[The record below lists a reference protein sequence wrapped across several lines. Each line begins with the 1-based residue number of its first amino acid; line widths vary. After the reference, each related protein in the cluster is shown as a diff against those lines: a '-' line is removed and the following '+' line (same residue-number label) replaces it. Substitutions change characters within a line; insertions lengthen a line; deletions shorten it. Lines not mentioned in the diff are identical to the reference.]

1 MDIGARLRD
10 ARQSR
15 NLSLRALAEK
25 TGFSASFLSQVEL
38 GQASPSLGSLQ
49 RIAEALGIT
58 VSGLVAAEG
67 SAGLVLRKSARGTH
81 RSEWSKATLESLLPA
96 GADEKLQGMLI
107 RLDAGGRTGAIAY
120 APGRR
125 LLAYCTSGSVVAVLA
140 EPTEEIPVHAGDSM
154 VLEGPRK
161 ASWENRAEGP
171 AELIV
176 VTALIA

>member
-1 MDIGARLRD
+1 MEIGARLRD

-58 VSGLVAAEG
+58 VSGLVAAESG
-67 SAGLVLRKSARGTH
+67 SRVVVRKSDRGTH

-96 GADEKLQGMLI
+96 GSDERLQGVLI
-107 RLDAGGRTGAIAY
+107 RLDAGGKTGGIAH

-125 LLAYCTSGSVVAVLA
+125 VLAYCTSGSVVAVLA
-140 EPTEEIPVHAGDSM
+140 DPPEEIPVHAGDSV
-154 VLEGPRK
+154 VLDGPRK
-161 ASWENRAEGP
+161 TSWENRSEGS

-176 VTALIA
+176 ITALLA

>member
-49 RIAEALGIT
+49 RIAEALGVT
-58 VSGLVAAEG
+58 VSGLVAAESSSG
-67 SAGLVLRKSARGTH
+67 SVLRKSARGTH
-81 RSEWSKATLESLLPA
+81 RSEWSKASIESLLPA
-96 GADEKLQGMLI
+96 DADEKLQGMLI
-107 RLDAGGRTGAIAY
+107 RLDTGGKTGAIAN

-125 LLAYCTSGSVVAVLA
+125 LLAYCTTGSVIAVLSD
-140 EPTEEIPVHAGDSM
+140 PSEEMAVHAGDSM
-154 VLEGPRK
+154 LLDGPRK
-161 ASWENRAEGP
+161 TSWENRADMP

-176 VTALIA
+176 VTAKVA